1 MKQDYFVVSLG
12 IVCNILLTG
21 ILVFRKKYIYFGLSL
36 LAIFFW
42 LFLARGG
49 IVIEFYIT
57 PLIPI
62 FGLLIGVTIYE
73 LTEIFG
79 KKLTVENKNN
89 VLKVVSIIIVIF
101 YLSYGQVSRAF
112 AQNNKGFFLY
122 KSDQTTGQI
131 QAVNWIRE
139 NIDRDAVV
147 VVDNYCYLDLHSL
160 KNPSGIVFPNAHYY
174 WKVDQDIEIRD
185 NLMKNNPESIDFV
198 ARTPQMATDLLKNIS
213 PLTTQAL
220 LNSKF
225 VKGFNTDG
233 WGVEIWATRY
243 PSKILSRS
251 WESYKRVFV
260 RDGNHSIDP
269 NQSNNTTSEG
279 QSYIMLRSVWMND
292 KSTFD
297 KTWDWTRINLK
308 NENEVF
314 AWKWG
319 KGSSDQEGVLDVGS
333 ATDADTDIALSLIFA
348 YKRWGEQA
356 YLDSAK
362 SLLAS
367 IWITDVKF
375 FRGAY
380 YIIPGNWAMGN
391 RALTINPSYLSPYAY
406 RIFAQVDTDHPW
418 DRLTDTAY
426 EILKGC
432 MTSPLFI
439 GDNPVNLPPNWCQM
453 DENGVFSRAEESG
466 LESTDYSYDAVRT
479 MWRLALD
486 FKWNS
491 EPRAKELLDLS
502 GKFLQDKWRNDGK
515 ILVGYTHNGDPW
527 EEYESVL
534 GYSMS
539 LVNFSI
545 TSFEMADQIFNDKI
559 MDKFYEDFDMRSSYW
574 EDSKNYYIQN
584 WAWFGTALY
593 SDKLPNLWSSN

>member
-1 MKQDYFVVSLG
+1 MLLIHLASTFLTILIAKKLTKHIYPGVIAALIFSFSPLGVYFQRRLLLDNIMIFWILMSYYLILGPARKLSHYIASAIFLGIAILSKENAVFFIPGLIYTVFRTASVVNKRFAIAGWVIVFASIVSMYLLFAYLKSELFPYGTLLGGNLPHVSLIETLRYQGSRSGGSIFKLTESSFWENFFLWMKQDYFVVSLG

-213 PLTTQAL
+213 PL
-220 LNSKF
+220 S
-225 VKGFNTDG
+225 
-233 WGVEIWATRY
+233 GVNMLAI
-243 PSKILSRS
+243 SFI
-251 WESYKRVFV
+251 RVLF
-260 RDGNHSIDP
+260 P
-269 NQSNNTTSEG
+269 
-279 QSYIMLRSVWMND
+279 LP
-292 KSTFD
+292 
-297 KTWDWTRINLK
+297 LK
-308 NENEVF
+308 
-314 AWKWG
+314 
-319 KGSSDQEGVLDVGS
+319 
-333 ATDADTDIALSLIFA
+333 
-348 YKRWGEQA
+348 
-356 YLDSAK
+356 
-362 SLLAS
+362 
-367 IWITDVKF
+367 
-375 FRGAY
+375 
-380 YIIPGNWAMGN
+380 P
-391 RALTINPSYLSPYAY
+391 
-406 RIFAQVDTDHPW
+406 
-418 DRLTDTAY
+418 
-426 EILKGC
+426 
-432 MTSPLFI
+432 
-439 GDNPVNLPPNWCQM
+439 
-453 DENGVFSRAEESG
+453 
-466 LESTDYSYDAVRT
+466 
-479 MWRLALD
+479 
-486 FKWNS
+486 
-491 EPRAKELLDLS
+491 
-502 GKFLQDKWRNDGK
+502 
-515 ILVGYTHNGDPW
+515 
-527 EEYESVL
+527 
-534 GYSMS
+534 
-539 LVNFSI
+539 
-545 TSFEMADQIFNDKI
+545 
-559 MDKFYEDFDMRSSYW
+559 
-574 EDSKNYYIQN
+574 
-584 WAWFGTALY
+584 
-593 SDKLPNLWSSN
+593 